1 MCDSTHCSAN
11 DRVGTV
17 RSACPRGARSAS
29 LHGFGGPRP
38 DGGPESRSSQPR
50 RTAEANSCT
59 PAVLEP
65 KRGEI
70 ACGRRRAGMANLAK
84 WAADEHADIK
94 LSTSSSCISV
104 TAVEPCR
111 SSSATVPGTADSAPA
126 GTDFITAL
134 AVDARGQST
143 NGYREAPAGS
153 ISELA
158 GCDQPSP
165 ASVSTGF
172 YSCYPSAAAADV
184 CWPSPPTSM
193 LCMNNPWGKEVRR
206 LGLDTCLLPT
216 VQPPATPEPFAL
228 TLDNGT
234 HCRLITGGT
243 RRARSDGYVPFYACR
258 ADSTPSV
265 LGEAGSE
272 TDRSTAQDPCG
283 W

>member
-29 LHGFGGPRP
+29 VHGFGGPRP

-70 ACGRRRAGMANLAK
+70 ACGRRRAGMASLAK

-111 SSSATVPGTADSAPA
+111 SSSATVPGTADSEPA
-126 GTDFITAL
+126 GTEIITAL
-134 AVDARGQST
+134 AIDARGQPT

-158 GCDQPSP
+158 GWICSERRENLLIVHAGLRHESEFHRRVVVIGVPDIRSKQNI
-165 ASVSTGF
+165 ATG
-172 YSCYPSAAAADV
+172 
-184 CWPSPPTSM
+184 
-193 LCMNNPWGKEVRR
+193 L
-206 LGLDTCLLPT
+206 
-216 VQPPATPEPFAL
+216 
-228 TLDNGT
+228 
-234 HCRLITGGT
+234 
-243 RRARSDGYVPFYACR
+243 
-258 ADSTPSV
+258 
-265 LGEAGSE
+265 
-272 TDRSTAQDPCG
+272 
-283 W
+283 